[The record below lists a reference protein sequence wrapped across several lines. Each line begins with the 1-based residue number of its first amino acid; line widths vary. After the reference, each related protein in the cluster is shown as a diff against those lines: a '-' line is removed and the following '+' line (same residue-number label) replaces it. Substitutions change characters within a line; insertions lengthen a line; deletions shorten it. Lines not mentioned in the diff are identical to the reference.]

1 MRKGQKRWR
10 MHQPVG
16 GAFAQRK
23 SGKKKENKIGTT
35 TDCELTDSHPF
46 FSARFLR
53 LCGTSAGTS
62 AVAAPAASISVSASA
77 PPLAAPPPP
86 SLSSTSPPSSSVDC
100 ACRSSPGSAAAR
112 NASSSCSS
120 SSLRYTK
127 DSPKAKIYNKIG
139 LTYYS
144 NFNSLFLWTMH
155 TFYTDRQTNG
165 HNAHDTHRRKHTIAR
180 LHAGSA
186 YCVIYG
192 AVQ

>member
-1 MRKGQKRWR
+1 MMRKGQKRWR

-139 LTYYS
+139 STYYLILT
-144 NFNSLFLWTMH
+144 NSLFFVDHAHILH
-155 TFYTDRQTNG
+155 GQTDERT
-165 HNAHDTHRRKHTIAR
+165 
-180 LHAGSA
+180 
-186 YCVIYG
+186 
-192 AVQ
+192 